1 MKKSPTIILLIIAVC
16 ANVTISFSQKNTPD
30 GLKPISLN
38 DGIKITTCS
47 KVGID
52 TAVINEI
59 TTQIT
64 SGFYPNIHSLL
75 IYKNNRL
82 VYEKYFPGK
91 DQSGGIDLGII
102 DHNLDDLHGVRS
114 ISKSITGACIG
125 IAIKQGKIKSVD
137 QKVMDFFNDYP
148 AYDTGMKKELTI
160 KHLLTMTSGLDWNE
174 DVPYDNPENSEI
186 QMTQSADQINFILSR
201 PMVSLPGRE
210 WKYNGG
216 TTQLLAAIIERATGQ
231 KVDEFAKEYLF
242 KPLGI
247 TKFDWIKFPG
257 TNNPRAASGLRLRS
271 RDLLKFGILYH
282 NKGKWEGNQIINR
295 EWIEQS
301 FQTMVK
307 RTGSTG
313 GYGYQFWTYSDTLQ
327 KQHVKIAAAVG
338 NGDQRI
344 YFDEKNR
351 LLVVTTAGN
360 YNLWTIKNNSYAIL
374 KRIYTAF
381 HVK

>member
-1 MKKSPTIILLIIAVC
+1 MKKNLTIILLTIALC
-16 ANVTISFSQKNTPD
+16 ANVTISFSQKNTSD

-38 DGIKITTCS
+38 DGIKIATCS
-47 KVGID
+47 KVGMD

-91 DQSGGIDLGII
+91 DQSGGNDLGII
-102 DHNLDDLHGVRS
+102 EHNLDDLHGVRS

-125 IAIKQGKIKSVD
+125 IAINQGKIKSAD

-160 KHLLTMTSGLDWNE
+160 QHLLTMTSGLDWNE
-174 DVPYDNPENSEI
+174 DIPYDNPENSEI
-186 QMTQSADQINFILSR
+186 QMTQSADPINFILSR
-201 PMVSLPGRE
+201 PIVSLPGGE

-216 TTQLLAAIIERATGQ
+216 TTQLLAAIMERATGQ

-247 TKFDWIKFPG
+247 TKFDWIKFPR

-271 RDLLKFGILYH
+271 RDLLKFGILYQ
-282 NKGKWEGNQIINR
+282 NKGKWEGKQIINR

-313 GYGYQFWTYSDTLQ
+313 GYGYQFWTFSDTLQ
-327 KQHVKIAAAVG
+327 KQPVKIIAAVG

-360 YNLWTIKNNSYAIL
+360 YNLWTIKNNSYAIM